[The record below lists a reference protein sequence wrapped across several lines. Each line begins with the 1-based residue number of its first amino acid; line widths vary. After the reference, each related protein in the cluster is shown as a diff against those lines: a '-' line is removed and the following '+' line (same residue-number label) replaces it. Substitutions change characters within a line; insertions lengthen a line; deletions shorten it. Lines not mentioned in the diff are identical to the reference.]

1 MAAAPGCCV
10 LLGCL
15 LAAASVAAA
24 ERVAVSY
31 RAGEGESALSARA
44 GALAK
49 LRHAALPRLGVLL
62 RGSTRLVDDH
72 LLERIDVLAEGLV
85 QFRHIEDRW
94 EGSGP
99 DRVLHLSAE
108 LLVDQ
113 DAIDRF
119 HAAAVVEQGA
129 QRPLDETLAVMR
141 YRASEADAD
150 LQVLRQPW
158 IDAIY
163 EPLLSLPLQVDLVQ
177 LDLAPGG
184 RSYVGRLRLTWT
196 VPEAVRAALCG
207 YLSCR
212 RPDGDLLLARQPFS
226 DAQQYAM
233 GTTAVVSDRLVTWLH
248 ATNLYLRVSLGGS
261 GVYHHPLFVSP
272 PDNPH
277 AGRDPALGHLAIH
290 GLAKHLHAAGNVE
303 AAFVVPASVVDQP
316 AALRAWVSLD

>member
-10 LLGCL
+10 LLGLL

-85 QFRHIEDRW
+85 QFRHIEERW

-108 LLVDQ
+108 LLVEQ
-113 DAIDRF
+113 YATDRF
-119 HAAAVVEQGA
+119 RAAAGIEAGA
-129 QRPLDETLAVMR
+129 QRPMDETLAVMR
-141 YRASEADAD
+141 LSASAADAD
-150 LQVLRQPW
+150 LQVVRQPW

-163 EPLLSLPLQVDLVQ
+163 EPLLSLPLQVELVQ

-184 RSYVGRLRLTWT
+184 RSYVGRLRLIWT
-196 VPEAVRAALCG
+196 VPEGVRAALCG

-212 RPDGDLLLARQPFS
+212 RLDGNVLLARQPFS

-233 GTTAVVSDRLVTWLH
+233 GATAVVSDRLVSWLH
-248 ATNLYLRVSLGGS
+248 DTNLYLRVSLGQS
-261 GVYHHPLFVSP
+261 RLFHHPLLVSP

-277 AGRDPALGHLAIH
+277 AGGDPALGHLAIH
-290 GLAKHLHAAGNVE
+290 GLAKRLHAEGNVE
-303 AAFVVPASVVDQP
+303 ATFVVPASAVDQR